1 MSERKVSL
9 KERILFGTSA
19 FPDQLTY
26 QAFTIYVFT
35 YFFAVVHLSMFEMWV
50 GFVLWGI
57 WNMCNDPLLGALSE
71 KTKQKGKLGKRKF
84 YLIIAFIPLSLIM
97 IFLFT
102 VSARDPFST
111 SQFNFQ
117 FWYFLIIIFTFEL
130 FYTMFSVNTNAV
142 FPEMFPTE
150 SQRGDVN
157 VFIKSF
163 TMIAVIFA
171 SLIPTIIVSPS
182 LVPTINPAD
191 DLAAYQAEVSKIQTQ
206 YILSGIVLGAIV
218 LIMAI
223 LFIFFGVKEKEE
235 QLSDFEKRPGFFKS
249 LKITFSNR
257 TFLKF
262 TFGNMLIWY
271 CFNILLT
278 VFPLYA
284 VFILGREKGTILIG
298 VTLMLALLFAA
309 FFMPLQSWI
318 RKKLGTRKGLILGEI
333 IWIIT
338 LSPLVFLANNNISR
352 LLSFVVFASIGF
364 GLSAALYFIDIIHG
378 DVIDQDALKFGV
390 RRAASY
396 YGVNAFIH
404 RFSMILGIT
413 TIYIVFSGTG
423 WSEYLP
429 VVENP
434 ALRDIGIKLLMFLF
448 PAIALIGSILFFR
461 SYGLHGEVLEKM
473 RAELREHP
481 ELKPQ

>member
-1 MSERKVSL
+1 MSERKISL
-9 KERILFGTSA
+9 KERVLFGTNA

-35 YFFAVVHLSMFEMWV
+35 YYFAVVHLSMLEMWI

-57 WNMCNDPLLGALSE
+57 WNMFNDPLLGTLSE

-84 YLIIAFIPLSLIM
+84 YLIISFIPLSLIM

-102 VSARDPFST
+102 VSLRNPLSNKMFDFE
-111 SQFNFQ
+111 
-117 FWYFLIIIFTFEL
+117 FWYFLGIIFTFEL
-130 FYTMFSVNTNAV
+130 FYTMFSVNTNAI

-150 SQRGDVN
+150 KQRGSVN
-157 VFIKSF
+157 IFIKSF
-163 TMIAVIFA
+163 TMIAVILA
-171 SLIPTIIVSPS
+171 SFIPTIIITP
-182 LVPTINPAD
+182 LVPTIDP
-191 DLAAYQAEVSKIQTQ
+191 KIDPLGYATQ
-206 YILSGIVLGAIV
+206 VDKIRSEYIISGIILGAIV
-218 LIMAI
+218 LIMAV

-257 TFLKF
+257 TFIKF

-271 CFNILLT
+271 CFNVLLT

-284 VFILGREKGTILIG
+284 VYVLGRDQGSLLIG
-298 VTLMLALLFAA
+298 VTLAIALLFAA
-309 FFMPLQSWI
+309 FFMPLQAWI
-318 RKKLGTRKGLILGEI
+318 RKKLGTRKGLMIGMG

-338 LSPLVFLANNNISR
+338 LFPLILLSNNDISR
-352 LLSFVVFASIGF
+352 ILSFVVFASIGF
-364 GLSAALYFIDIIHG
+364 GLSAVLFFIDLIHG

-413 TIYIVFSGTG
+413 TIYIIFSGTG
-423 WSEYLP
+423 WSEYAP
-429 VVENP
+429 IVDNP
-434 ALRDIGIKLLMFLF
+434 FLREIGIKLLVFVF
-448 PAIALIGSILFFR
+448 PSLALVGSILLFK
-461 SYGLHGEVLEKM
+461 SYELHGDTLKKM
-473 RAELREHP
+473 RTELKEHP
-481 ELKPQ
+481 ELKLK